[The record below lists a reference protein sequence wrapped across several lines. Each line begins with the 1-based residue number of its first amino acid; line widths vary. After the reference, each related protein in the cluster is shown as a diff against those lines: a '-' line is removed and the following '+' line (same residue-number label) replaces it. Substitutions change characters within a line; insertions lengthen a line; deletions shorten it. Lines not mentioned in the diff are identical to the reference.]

1 MRDVGPHAGGALAAR
16 RFFSFQPCRLQF
28 GSWRFVTL
36 IDPGV
41 TVGDAAAGG
50 W

>member
-1 MRDVGPHAGGALAAR
+1 MSGTFVVDRAALN
-16 RFFSFQPCRLQF
+16 
-28 GSWRFVTL
+28 SWRFVTL

-41 TVGDAAAGG
+41 TVGDEAAGG

>member
-1 MRDVGPHAGGALAAR
+1 MAANGGTVPA
-16 RFFSFQPCRLQF
+16 FFPFPGIVSP
-28 GSWRFVTL
+28 SPWRFVTL